1 MDRYLSIEAF
11 VTAAETENFSEA
23 ARRLN
28 VSKSVVTTRI
38 QQLESYVGAPLFHR
52 NTRNIQ
58 LSEVGEA
65 FLADCTDLLSRTS
78 DLVDQ
83 MRQARGT
90 IAGRLRVHALP
101 GLVLGHLASYLREF
115 QDLYPGVELDLVVN
129 DTVVDPVKA
138 GVDCTLQIF
147 KPASNELIGRPLF
160 PVRRVFCASPE
171 YLERH
176 GTPKGPRNLYEH
188 RLGLYSNYPTRDR
201 WLFYG
206 KRETVSLDLR
216 PALRTNSVHL
226 LEEYAAANAGIVC
239 IPTLVASA
247 SIMSGRL
254 VPVLA
259 DWQLSSFWLWVV
271 YPHTHRGGLRLKL
284 FIEHILSRFSTEPP
298 WDADLIQAGHIAQ
311 SLIE

>member
-38 QQLESYVGAPLFHR
+38 QQLENYVGAPLFHR

-160 PVRRVFCASPE
+160 PVRRVFCASPA
-171 YLERH
+171 YLEKH

-188 RLGLYSNYPTRDR
+188 RLGLYSNSRSHEEPLLHNLQVSRM
-201 WLFYG
+201 LFIPH
-206 KRETVSLDLR
+206 ETSSSAHVAPLLKPKSETEPRHSVEFSVRASVL
-216 PALRTNSVHL
+216 PALYRVRPRVLLPVQPSV
-226 LEEYAAANAGIVC
+226 
-239 IPTLVASA
+239 
-247 SIMSGRL
+247 
-254 VPVLA
+254 
-259 DWQLSSFWLWVV
+259 
-271 YPHTHRGGLRLKL
+271 
-284 FIEHILSRFSTEPP
+284 
-298 WDADLIQAGHIAQ
+298 
-311 SLIE
+311 